1 MEQIILC
8 SLKCLLVGCL
18 DYSLSAIFGLCLFLI
33 NSVIT
38 VLHTVLMLFLIVPSA
53 AKEAQVLVLLGV
65 Q

>member
-1 MEQIILC
+1 M
-8 SLKCLLVGCL
+8 SVGGLLGL
-18 DYSLSAIFGLCLFLI
+18 LSLSAIFGLCLFLI

-38 VLHTVLMLFLIVPSA
+38 VLHRVLMLFLIVPSA

>member
-1 MEQIILC
+1 M
-8 SLKCLLVGCL
+8 SVGGLLGL
-18 DYSLSAIFGLCLFLI
+18 LSLSAIFGLCLFLI

>member
-1 MEQIILC
+1 MMLC

-18 DYSLSAIFGLCLFLI
+18 DYSLSLSAIFGLCLFLI

-38 VLHTVLMLFLIVPSA
+38 VLHRVLMLFLIVPSS
-53 AKEAQVLVLLGV
+53 AKAAQVLVLLGV